1 MKISSV
7 DGYAHLYLSEL
18 QQEFTVEFL
27 CKVSQPSA
35 ASSCSTEKNSNYQ
48 SRDQCGKPSKTST
61 AGVSSKQR
69 RIENGNKRGCA
80 EGKYWE
86 PTKSKDQKD
95 GDGDPLFHT
104 NCSSEYTWV
113 TQRWTVSLCPEEW
126 KYPLSLAL
134 KCCNLHTLENVMK
147 TYEKSSCTA
156 VEGDVLADPETHE
169 TVSCLP
175 TALPL
180 SCRAPHLHR

>member
-18 QQEFTVEFL
+18 QREFTVEFL
-27 CKVSQPSA
+27 CKVSQSSA
-35 ASSCSTEKNSNYQ
+35 ASSCSSEKNSNYQ
-48 SRDQCGKPSKTST
+48 NRDQCGKPSKNS
-61 AGVSSKQR
+61 AAEVSSKQR
-69 RIENGNKRGCA
+69 RIENRNKCGCA
-80 EGKYWE
+80 EGRSRE
-86 PTKSKDQKD
+86 PTKPKDQRD
-95 GDGDPLFHT
+95 GVPLFHT

-134 KCCNLHTLENVMK
+134 KCCNLHTVENVIK
-147 TYEKSSCTA
+147 TYETNSCTA
-156 VEGDVLADPETHE
+156 IEGDVLADHETHE

>member
-7 DGYAHLYLSEL
+7 DGCAHLYLSEL

-27 CKVSQPSA
+27 CKVSQSSA
-35 ASSCSTEKNSNYQ
+35 AYSCSSEKNSNYQ
-48 SRDQCGKPSKTST
+48 GGDQFGKPSKNYS
-61 AGVSSKQR
+61 AEKSRINSK
-69 RIENGNKRGCA
+69 NKHVCA
-80 EGKYWE
+80 EGKYRE
-86 PTKSKDQKD
+86 PNKPKDK
-95 GDGDPLFHT
+95 GDGVPLFHT

-113 TQRWTVSLCPEEW
+113 TQRWTVSSCPEEW

-134 KCCNLHTLENVMK
+134 RCCNLHTVKNVMK
-147 TYEKSSCTA
+147 TYEKNSCTA

-169 TVSCLP
+169 TVSRLP

>member
-27 CKVSQPSA
+27 CKVSQSSA
-35 ASSCSTEKNSNYQ
+35 TCLCSCEENSNYQ
-48 SRDQCGKPSKTST
+48 SRDQQGKPSENS
-61 AGVSSKQR
+61 AAEVSSKPK
-69 RIENGNKRGCA
+69 RIESRNKHSCA
-80 EGKYWE
+80 EGKYRE
-86 PTKSKDQKD
+86 PTKPNARRDRD
-95 GDGDPLFHT
+95 GVPLFHT

-113 TQRWTVSLCPEEW
+113 TQRWTVSMCPEEW

-134 KCCNLHTLENVMK
+134 KCCNLHTVENVMK
-147 TYEKSSCTA
+147 TSERNSCTA

>member
-1 MKISSV
+1 MKISSL

-27 CKVSQPSA
+27 CKVSQSSA
-35 ASSCSTEKNSNYQ
+35 ASSCSSEKNSNYQ
-48 SRDQCGKPSKTST
+48 SGDQRGKPSKNS
-61 AGVSSKQR
+61 AAEMSSKQR
-69 RIENGNKRGCA
+69 TENMNKGGCA
-80 EGKYWE
+80 EGKYRE
-86 PTKSKDQKD
+86 PTKSKDQGD
-95 GDGDPLFHT
+95 GDGVPLFQR
-104 NCSSEYTWV
+104 NYSSEYTWV

-134 KCCNLHTLENVMK
+134 KCRTLHTVENVMK
-147 TYEKSSCTA
+147 EHEKNSCTP
-156 VEGDVLADPETHE
+156 VESDILADPETYE
-169 TVSCLP
+169 TVSSLP